1 MREYEEARLDAASWY
16 DVMPRFIR
24 TYSDSQLLTFST
36 PRLALWNAL
45 YPRYFPA
52 IPTTAGG

>member
-1 MREYEEARLDAASWY
+1 MREFEKARLDAASWY

-24 TYSDSQLLTFST
+24 TYSDSQLLAFST
-36 PRLALWNAL
+36 PRPALWNAL
-45 YPRYFPA
+45 FRRYFPA